1 MPGDFATEVRY
12 TERGASWRPLGVVVL
27 LCLIGLLIDA
37 LLPGHGVHVL
47 GWVLAF
53 VAIAGVI
60 GIASYARMQFG
71 TVTVTTT
78 SLRVGRETLPLST
91 VDYSYLVDDEVG
103 GPPVG
108 ARVLGGA
115 MAVPKGRLPMPLRL
129 TDGTVVIVPCRDPD
143 ALRAALADAPDGLR

>member
-1 MPGDFATEVRY
+1 MPGEFVGEIRY

-27 LCLIGLLIDA
+27 LCLVGVLVDA
-37 LLPGHGVHVL
+37 FLPGRTVHLL

-53 VAIAGVI
+53 VAVAGVI

-71 TVTVTTT
+71 TVTVTATT
-78 SLRVGRETLPLST
+78 LRVGREALPLST
-91 VDYSYLVDDEVG
+91 VDYSYLADDEAG

-108 ARVLGGA
+108 ARILGGG

-129 TDGTVVIVPCRDPD
+129 TDGTVVLVPCRDPA
-143 ALRAALADAPDGLR
+143 ALRAALIEGPA